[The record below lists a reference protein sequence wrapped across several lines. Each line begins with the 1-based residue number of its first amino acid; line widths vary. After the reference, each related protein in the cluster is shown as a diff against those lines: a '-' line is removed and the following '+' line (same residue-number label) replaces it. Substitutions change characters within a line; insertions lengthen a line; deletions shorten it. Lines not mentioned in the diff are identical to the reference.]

1 MAQIGLRIADSEFP
15 AIFVEIMKAL
25 LLLLLTCLPTLLFA
39 QAANPAAAT
48 PLPANTAIPMWRCQL
63 PGGTYEVALRSIIAV
78 SSHEYLIDGG
88 ARVTEVNIDTSGS
101 MLVRFYYIEPNTP
114 STPLSGLGAA
124 TIEKAQQIL
133 SSTQDNSS
141 GQEVWQKVVKSY
153 PTTTHAHTVEYRL
166 SSKDQAQALFT
177 SAETAFRTGRGSV
190 YQASD

>member
-1 MAQIGLRIADSEFP
+1 
-15 AIFVEIMKAL
+15 MKAFL
-25 LLLLLTCLPTLLFA
+25 LLLLFLPTLVFA
-39 QAANPAAAT
+39 QAGNPAAPT

-88 ARVTEVNIDTSGS
+88 ARVTEVNIDTAGS

-114 STPLSGLGAA
+114 NTPLSGLGAA

-153 PTTTHAHTVEYRL
+153 PATTHAHTVEYRL

-190 YQASD
+190 YQSSD